1 MNFTPKKYLDKRRAA
16 IYNNNKSWTLAF
28 QKVRGVNFLHRGRK
42 AMKFDIAIIDD
53 EPREREHLRYMLE
66 KYFAGSRDTCEIK
79 TYTSAEAFCE
89 GYHADTDIVFF
100 DIDMPGMNGMEAAR
114 FIRERDNKVVIVF
127 VTKMMQFAIEGYTV
141 QAFDFIVKPIN
152 EGSFVIK
159 FDRILN
165 MVRKVSD
172 EAMVTLN
179 VVGGKKR
186 VFVREIIYVEVRNH
200 YLTYH
205 MSDGEYVVR
214 GTMGEAEKLL
224 SGYHFGRCNA
234 CYLVNMKHI
243 SDFRGDWITAGGDKL
258 KISQSKKQEFLGEFA
273 KYLGGGSC

>member
-1 MNFTPKKYLDKRRAA
+1 
-16 IYNNNKSWTLAF
+16 
-28 QKVRGVNFLHRGRK
+28 
-42 AMKFDIAIIDD
+42 MKFDIAIIDD
-53 EPREREHLRYMLE
+53 EPREREHLRYMVE

-179 VVGGKKR
+179 VVGGKSACSS
-186 VFVREIIYVEVRNH
+186 VRSYMLKCAITISPIICRTGN
-200 YLTYH
+200 
-205 MSDGEYVVR
+205 MSS
-214 GTMGEAEKLL
+214 A
-224 SGYHFGRCNA
+224 GRWARRKNCFPA
-234 CYLVNMKHI
+234 TI
-243 SDFRGDWITAGGDKL
+243 SAGATPV
-258 KISQSKKQEFLGEFA
+258 ISST
-273 KYLGGGSC
+273 